1 MHFCRLFCAGICC
14 CTTLTLAQ
22 QEAAATTKPTV
33 EVTSYAV
40 GVDMARNFKK
50 QDVAISPEMLI
61 KGLNDGLAGGKIDLS
76 EKELRRVMNS
86 FQSEVRQKMTV
97 NRRLAAEENRRRGQ
111 IFLEENKTRQ
121 GVIAL
126 ASGLQYRVIKLGAG
140 RRPLE
145 SDLVECLYRGAL
157 LNGTEF
163 DATEPGKP
171 ATLKVSALIAGWK
184 EALKLMPEGSK
195 WELFIP
201 SSLAYSERGVGSDI
215 GPNET
220 LIFELELLAIK

>member
-1 MHFCRLFCAGICC
+1 MHFCRLFCASICC

-22 QEAAATTKPTV
+22 QEVAATTKPTV